1 MRRNRPEA
9 KGAPATPNERVE
21 TRSIELEHQRQQ
33 LSPPQNL
40 HHVWGDSPKQLIPGE
55 IIVLN
60 ESPTLR
66 SQVEPDFF
74 AVLACPRCGI
84 LNLVT
89 ASQYFGASPII
100 CGSNSCSCSFRIED
114 ESRIAYLAVN

>member
-1 MRRNRPEA
+1 MRRNRSGP
-9 KGAPATPNERVE
+9 KNAPATPHELVE
-21 TRSIELEHQRQQ
+21 HPSAVRGHQQEQ
-33 LSPPQNL
+33 FSPPESL
-40 HHVWGDSPKQLIPGE
+40 HHVFDDPKHLVPGD

-66 SQVEPDFF
+66 SQVESDFF

-84 LNLVT
+84 LDLVT
-89 ASQYFGASPII
+89 ASQYFGVCPVI

-114 ESRIAYLAVN
+114 ESRIIYLPAN